1 MTSSPPPRR
10 GRQAEAARNSHKLLE
25 AAREVFISRGFDAPV
40 SAVAERAGI
49 GMGSLYRRY
58 RTKDEL
64 LQRLCVDSLA
74 RVAEAAQEG
83 LAIDDP
89 WQGLTRYIER
99 CVEFGFGALA
109 PLAGRIKAT
118 EEMWLA
124 TGIAQKLSDRV
135 VARAHAAGVLRVDV
149 TTLDISLLIGQF
161 SRRSPLPAMDE
172 DENVRRR
179 LVAIAVAGL
188 RAGAAEPLPG
198 VPPEQREY
206 ESLWRNP

>member
-1 MTSSPPPRR
+1 MTNSPPPRR
-10 GRQAEAARNSHKLLE
+10 GRQAEAARNSRKLLE

-64 LQRLCVDSLA
+64 LQRLCVDSLTHVADAA
-74 RVAEAAQEG
+74 REG
-83 LAIDDP
+83 LAVDDP

-109 PLAGRIKAT
+109 PLAGRIEAT
-118 EEMWLA
+118 EEMWQA
-124 TGIAQKLSDRV
+124 TGIAQDLAGQV
-135 VARAHAAGVLRVDV
+135 VARAHAAGVLRGDV

-161 SRRSPLPAMDE
+161 SRRGPVPEVDH

-188 RAGAAEPLPG
+188 RAGAVEPLPG
-198 VPPEQREY
+198 DPPEQREY
-206 ESLWRNP
+206 ESLWRNS